1 MSAPCVAPCATPRSR
16 PSGRETAPG
25 TCAAGRSVQ
34 TATRSNRSG
43 PATPAR
49 PCAAGRPPCVATRSC
64 CACST
69 RRRLAKGVFPAAPLP
84 PGRKARPSTHA
95 GPPSSARRP
104 PSACSGRCRAA
115 TSANPHGNG
124 NPPPLRAAVPRA
136 LAPRPFLLRAGIRLF
151 VQRPPVARLARRR
164 RHGGRPEP
172 VLPLGRR
179 QGCPKILGAHRH
191 ALDDSR
197 CRAVLPVSRAR
208 CPT

>member
-95 GPPSSARRP
+95 GTSFVCSAPAFSLFRQVSSCHFSEPARERESTSAPRSCSARACAASVPSPRGHTPVRTATASRAARTPAPPWGATRARP
-104 PSACSGRCRAA
+104 P
-115 TSANPHGNG
+115 
-124 NPPPLRAAVPRA
+124 
-136 LAPRPFLLRAGIRLF
+136 PRPASGLPQNPRRASTC
-151 VQRPPVARLARRR
+151 ARR
-164 RHGGRPEP
+164 
-172 VLPLGRR
+172 
-179 QGCPKILGAHRH
+179 
-191 ALDDSR
+191 
-197 CRAVLPVSRAR
+197 
-208 CPT
+208 